1 MRRASRMRETPDEKL
16 RLAENRRRM
25 RQVDAQMDVV
35 RAKIAPDL
43 AELDR
48 LTNVK
53 GELVR
58 ENARI
63 QCAAAARIARCINER
78 ALAAKNNA
86 PAAGDGDEGRKENEN
101 GK

>member
-1 MRRASRMRETPDEKL
+1 MRETPGEKL

-63 QCAAAARIARCINER
+63 QCAAAARVARRINER

-86 PAAGDGDEGRKENEN
+86 PAAKAGDEGRKENEN

>member
-1 MRRASRMRETPDEKL
+1 MRETPDEKL

-25 RQVDAQMDVV
+25 RQIDAQMDVV

-63 QCAAAARIARCINER
+63 QCAAAARIARRINER

-86 PAAGDGDEGRKENEN
+86 PAADDGDEGRKENEN
-101 GK
+101 GN

>member
-1 MRRASRMRETPDEKL
+1 MRETPEEKL

-25 RQVDAQMDVV
+25 RQLDAQMDVV

-63 QCAAAARIARCINER
+63 QCAAAARIARRINER

-86 PAAGDGDEGRKENEN
+86 PAAEDGDEGRKENEN

>member
-1 MRRASRMRETPDEKL
+1 MCETPDEKL

-25 RQVDAQMDVV
+25 RQIDAQMDVV
-35 RAKIAPDL
+35 RTKIAPDL

-48 LTNVK
+48 LTGVK
-53 GELVR
+53 GKLVR

-63 QCAAAARIARCINER
+63 QCAAAARIARRINER

-86 PAAGDGDEGRKENEN
+86 PATGTGDGDRKENEN

>member
-1 MRRASRMRETPDEKL
+1 MRETPEEKL
-16 RLAENRRRM
+16 LLAENRRRM

-53 GELVR
+53 GELVQ

-63 QCAAAARIARCINER
+63 QCAAAARIARRINER
-78 ALAAKNNA
+78 ALAAKNNT

>member
-1 MRRASRMRETPDEKL
+1 MRETPEEKL

-35 RAKIAPDL
+35 RARIAPEL

-63 QCAAAARIARCINER
+63 QCAAAARVARRINER
-78 ALAAKNNA
+78 ALAAKNNV
-86 PAAGDGDEGRKENEN
+86 PATGNGDGDRKENEN

>member
-1 MRRASRMRETPDEKL
+1 MRETPEEKL
-16 RLAENRRRM
+16 SLAENRRRM

-63 QCAAAARIARCINER
+63 QCAAAARIARRINDR

-86 PAAGDGDEGRKENEN
+86 PAAGDGDEGRKENAT

>member
-1 MRRASRMRETPDEKL
+1 MRETPEEKL

-63 QCAAAARIARCINER
+63 QCAAAARIARRINER

-86 PAAGDGDEGRKENEN
+86 PAAEDGDEGRKENEN

>member
-1 MRRASRMRETPDEKL
+1 MRETPEEKL

-63 QCAAAARIARCINER
+63 QCAAAARIASRINER

-86 PAAGDGDEGRKENEN
+86 PAAEDGDEGRKENEN

>member
-1 MRRASRMRETPDEKL
+1 MRETPDEKL

-25 RQVDAQMDVV
+25 RQIDAQMDVV
-35 RAKIAPDL
+35 RARIAPDL

-63 QCAAAARIARCINER
+63 QCAAAARVARRINER

-86 PAAGDGDEGRKENEN
+86 PVAVDGDEGRKENEN

>member
-1 MRRASRMRETPDEKL
+1 MRETPDEKL

-25 RQVDAQMDVV
+25 RQIDAQMDVV

-63 QCAAAARIARCINER
+63 QCAAAARIARRINER

-86 PAAGDGDEGRKENEN
+86 PAAEDGDEGRKENEN

>member
-1 MRRASRMRETPDEKL
+1 MRETPEEKL

-35 RAKIAPDL
+35 RARIAPEL

-63 QCAAAARIARCINER
+63 QCAAAARIARRINER
-78 ALAAKNNA
+78 ALAVKNNA

>member
-1 MRRASRMRETPDEKL
+1 MRETPDEKL

-35 RAKIAPDL
+35 RARIAPDL

-48 LTNVK
+48 LANVK

-63 QCAAAARIARCINER
+63 QCAAAARIARRINER

-86 PAAGDGDEGRKENEN
+86 PAAEDGDEGRKENEN

>member
-1 MRRASRMRETPDEKL
+1 MRETPEEKL
-16 RLAENRRRM
+16 LLAENRRRM

-63 QCAAAARIARCINER
+63 QCASAARIARRINER

>member
-1 MRRASRMRETPDEKL
+1 
-16 RLAENRRRM
+16 M

-63 QCAAAARIARCINER
+63 QCAAAARIARRINER

-86 PAAGDGDEGRKENEN
+86 PASGDGDEGRKENEN